1 MGYVNHNIKLGCAI
15 TMFQKDD
22 HIFRITVTRKKKK
35 KKKKKIQRAEK
46 PPSFVTPFNNTYVIY
61 HQCTMIICMTVS
73 WCNNLL
79 LGNKLKQ
86 ILIKNG
92 SGLFVSLN
100 CLLLLLL
107 NPNGL

>member
-1 MGYVNHNIKLGCAI
+1 MCDYNVSKRRPYLQNNCHA
-15 TMFQKDD
+15 Q
-22 HIFRITVTRKKKK
+22 KKKK
-35 KKKKKIQRAEK
+35 KKKKKIQRAEN
-46 PPSFVTPFNNTYVIY
+46 PPSFVTPFINTYVIY

>member
-15 TMFQKDD
+15 AMFQKDD
-22 HIFRITVTRKKKK
+22 HIFRINVTCKKK
-35 KKKKKIQRAEK
+35 KKKKKIQIAEK
-46 PPSFVTPFNNTYVIY
+46 PPSFVTPFINTYVIY
-61 HQCTMIICMTVS
+61 HQCTMIICMTVF

-92 SGLFVSLN
+92 SGVFVSLN

-107 NPNGL
+107 NPNR

>member
-1 MGYVNHNIKLGCAI
+1 
-15 TMFQKDD
+15 MFQKDD
-22 HIFRITVTRKKKK
+22 HIFRINVTRKKKNK
-35 KKKKKIQRAEK
+35 KKQKKNKKKKIQRAEN
-46 PPSFVTPFNNTYVIY
+46 PPSFVTPFINTYVIY
-61 HQCTMIICMTVS
+61 HQYTMIICMTVS

-79 LGNKLKQ
+79 LGKKLKQ